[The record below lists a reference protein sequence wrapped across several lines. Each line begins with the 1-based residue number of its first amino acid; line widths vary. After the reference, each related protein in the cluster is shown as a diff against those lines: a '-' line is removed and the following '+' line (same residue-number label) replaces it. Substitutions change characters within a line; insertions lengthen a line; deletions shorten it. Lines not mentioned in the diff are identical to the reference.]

1 VRSSERL
8 PSFTTPTPIPQTPS
22 IDTKEDGSDRLTPL
36 PPTNLPVEDYASP
49 LLHTASFFSNLFRYS
64 VYGSVGIVTLAIT
77 SLIGVHLYVEH
88 VALASPTSESETEE
102 EEDVEEWLIS
112 RREQG
117 GWSGKHLGNGHGGG
131 TDPKLGLLARAAIR
145 GAWISINWNSGS
157 AASPISTTTTN
168 TSHFSVPGPR
178 MIGQEENL
186 KSLGTTIND
195 SGWLIAE
202 QYLVYALSK
211 VEKEKGFSLLE
222 PRDWEFRIDK
232 GGVDRSIVELEERLC
247 ELREKLGGRLKLEL
261 AREGWER
268 IYNSLNQNPTT
279 DTSTTNNLKLIE
291 WEQREKLLAAR
302 KLGELGVRIA
312 ELWGGKDSEQ
322 GRIEIDRAKDWF
334 VRGLVPVLQS
344 SPLPISNEEERK
356 KHVSPISSFF
366 SFWSRSHPPSTT
378 DTNSE
383 LSLISTSST
392 CHLPPSTLRSILTSL
407 ISFETFFARTL
418 SDLKSAQLVQESALN
433 FAKTS
438 FNNNNTTTSLR
449 PSNLSQVS
457 KLVTEFWLATRI
469 SILETH
475 LTECK
480 IAQNNTKTSRGEALK
495 DLNRVRD
502 RIQSLL
508 INLPPSTSENNSK
521 EVATTKLNGLNG
533 SGVDKKTIE
542 IFNDQLERIRKDAI
556 KVDSIAKGLINF
568 LERE

>member
-1 VRSSERL
+1 MLRTTRQLTRLTTTTGRNLHFTVRSSERL

-22 IDTKEDGSDRLTPL
+22 TDTKDGSDRLTPL

-49 LLHTASFFSNLFRYS
+49 LLHTANFFSNLFRYS
-64 VYGSVGIVTLAIT
+64 VYGSVGIVTLCIT

-88 VALASPTSESETEE
+88 VALASPESHEE
-102 EEDVEEWLIS
+102 EVEDVEEWLIS

-117 GWSGKHLGNGHGGG
+117 GWSGKHLGNGHGG

-157 AASPISTTTTN
+157 AASPISN
-168 TSHFSVPGPR
+168 TSHFSVSGVPGPR

-291 WEQREKLLAAR
+291 WEQREKLLAAG

-334 VRGLVPVLQS
+334 VRGLVPVLQQQPS
-344 SPLPISNEEERK
+344 SLPISNEEKKK

-366 SFWSRSHPPSTT
+366 SFWSRSHPP
-378 DTNSE
+378 
-383 LSLISTSST
+383 
-392 CHLPPSTLRSILTSL
+392 R
-407 ISFETFFARTL
+407 
-418 SDLKSAQLVQESALN
+418 
-433 FAKTS
+433 
-438 FNNNNTTTSLR
+438 
-449 PSNLSQVS
+449 
-457 KLVTEFWLATRI
+457 
-469 SILETH
+469 
-475 LTECK
+475 
-480 IAQNNTKTSRGEALK
+480 
-495 DLNRVRD
+495 
-502 RIQSLL
+502 LL
-508 INLPPSTSENNSK
+508 ILLIQNYLNSHHH
-521 EVATTKLNGLNG
+521 
-533 SGVDKKTIE
+533 
-542 IFNDQLERIRKDAI
+542 
-556 KVDSIAKGLINF
+556 
-568 LERE
+568 